1 MTSTEKLAVINSMRI
16 VDADISNGELVYAIV
31 DYTEENIQKLAT
43 VVPDVDEYI
52 RTVGD
57 PDGTKESI
65 DISTAAFFNAGADC
79 YVKGKFRN
87 DSIDYAKLDAIEK
100 VENELKLKI
109 KEIDKRI
116 ALRSGPNYH
125 DETKKIDSLHGEA
138 LAYEKV
144 LEMLDKYKAI

>member
-65 DISTAAFFNAGADC
+65 DISTAAFFNAGAD
-79 YVKGKFRN
+79 YYLKGKFVSTESQEVKVEILEAENERLK
-87 DSIDYAKLDAIEK
+87 DELAKVKKERDIWKKEAESWKLD
-100 VENELKLKI
+100 
-109 KEIDKRI
+109 D
-116 ALRSGPNYH
+116 
-125 DETKKIDSLHGEA
+125 
-138 LAYEKV
+138 
-144 LEMLDKYKAI
+144 